1 MKPGFAAE
9 RRISTWAA
17 VLLVAILGGF
27 GLRCWESGLLP
38 YRRAPGLVVVARGAN
53 RSQADLLAGVTAP
66 LERRFRSLPGV
77 AAVVS
82 ETTDGRCRF
91 ELQTARGSDL
101 ARLRLAVHDVLD
113 SSPDLGI
120 EDVSVAVTAGEA
132 RPGIELAVVGAGG
145 AGGERAAF
153 VAQFLRAELA
163 AVPGVERVEVVGLAL
178 PHAVITPLAAA
189 LAARGASAADLVARL
204 GVVGR
209 SVQAGRAREGGIL
222 RPLVIRETVSSLE
235 QLGALRFK
243 TANGDA
249 ALGDVARIG
258 VRAIGNGTWFRADG
272 ADGALLRIFRAPGV
286 DDAALSRQVRRR
298 IEQVAA
304 RLPPGLRLR
313 WIADRGDR
321 GEGSRRS
328 LVALAAA
335 LLGGLLLGLAP
346 LRWLAGTWARAAMLL
361 SLPPIVLLHAGAG
374 VLLLGSA
381 GALLAGGVPDLLAL
395 AALAA
400 TAGLLWG
407 DPLAAWATATAAA
420 AVRDRGDGDPAP
432 RGAGRPAPAIAAGVL
447 AAAAVLAAAVW
458 GGGLQPWL
466 APAAATL
473 VAALA
478 AAAVVAV
485 AVVPALATFPG
496 RTRHSRRR
504 ERQGG
509 AGGSLDALAQHGGG
523 WVTRGGAGGVG
534 QVATVGS
541 APAGADR
548 IGASVADGPGQGGAD
563 GLASGAAR
571 GPEQAGAHGHA
582 PGEASGGRERGRLT
596 NGSGG
601 GISRRFLERGMER
614 PGRVLVA
621 GAAGMGLLMAAA
633 WLTARGVVRIR
644 PASTV
649 ELNYRVARNLA
660 PEAAAARGRALDAAV
675 RRAVAGLGAAVIS
688 RSTGAGEEYGSEDLG
703 GPDGLE
709 YAANPARPADAA
721 SPENTAGVG
730 GTDARTGG
738 AMSGR
743 IELRF
748 ADAEGARRARLRLHE
763 SLRAGPDISL
773 AALAPAPAP
782 APAALAD
789 LDEPLQVYA
798 AASSP
803 AGGGTLRRE
812 LAAACIPSTGSGEA
826 AGTAASLREASPRE
840 ELRLFWRGTAVAGAA
855 GDLADLDEQVHDSL
869 GDVEAGRVEIP
880 GLAPAVHVDP
890 VAPRD
895 LAIVPLRLSSGIG
908 AAAPGSSG
916 ALDAAGF
923 SGALAAPGSRGALDA
938 ALADPSTLPSVYVPL
953 GALGSLATGPA
964 PRPLWRLDGRPAL
977 ALRCPA
983 AAAAAVARALA
994 REPSSGHV
1002 AGAMPR
1008 LEIGLAP
1015 RLALALTGAF
1025 VVILL
1030 GLMVLYDSVAVA
1042 GAVVGA
1048 AAAPL
1053 AVALAAVA
1061 GMPRA
1066 LWVPALLGLLVAAA
1080 LAIRP
1085 GLRVVA
1091 RAEDLRRSAGGGEA
1105 RAAVIQAAEELV
1117 RPLLATAVL
1126 GWLTLLPLLA
1136 VGGDVGELSRPL
1148 ALAIGWGG
1156 AGGLLAGL
1164 MLAPALYLALLP
1176 GPLKEWLE
1184 GDPAPPPPAGRA
1196 GGRNAQ
1202 WTHCQADDV
1211 VP

>member
-1 MKPGFAAE
+1 MTPGFAVE
-9 RRISTWAA
+9 RRVSTWAA

-27 GLRCWESGLLP
+27 GLRRWESGLLP
-38 YRRAPGLVVVARGAN
+38 YRRAPGLAVVARGPN

-66 LERRFRSLPGV
+66 LERRFRALPGV

-91 ELQTARGSDL
+91 ELQTVRGSDL

-113 SSPDLGI
+113 SSADLGI

-132 RPGIELAVVGAGG
+132 RPGIELAVVGEGG
-145 AGGERAAF
+145 RGSGAEGERAAF
-153 VAQFLRAELA
+153 VSQFLRAELA

-178 PHAVITPLAAA
+178 PHAVVTPLAAA

-272 ADGALLRIFRAPGV
+272 ADGTLLRIFRTPGV
-286 DDAALSRQVRRR
+286 DDAALSRQVRQR

-321 GEGSRRS
+321 GDGSRRS

-335 LLGGLLLGLAP
+335 MLGGLLLGLAP
-346 LRWLAGTWARAAMLL
+346 LRWLAGTWARAAMLA
-361 SLPPIVLLHAGAG
+361 SLLPVVLLLAGAG
-374 VLLLGSA
+374 VLLLA
-381 GALLAGGVPDLLAL
+381 GAGVLLAGGVPDLLAL

-407 DPLAAWATATAAA
+407 DPLAAWATTATTAAA
-420 AVRDRGDGDPAP
+420 AAARDRGDGDPAW

-458 GGGLQPWL
+458 GGDLQPWL

-473 VAALA
+473 VAALT

-485 AVVPALATFPG
+485 AVVPALATFLG
-496 RTRHSRRR
+496 STRRAERR
-504 ERQGG
+504 ERQVGPPRALEGG
-509 AGGSLDALAQHGGG
+509 EGGPGL
-523 WVTRGGAGGVG
+523 GGVVG
-534 QVATVGS
+534 LAPGRAGS
-541 APAGADR
+541 APIGADR
-548 IGASVADGPGQGGAD
+548 IGAGAADKPGQGGAD
-563 GLASGAAR
+563 GLALGGAS
-571 GPEQAGAHGHA
+571 AG
-582 PGEASGGRERGRLT
+582 SERGRPT
-596 NGSGG
+596 NGRGG
-601 GISRRFLERGMER
+601 GVYRRFLERGMER
-614 PGRVLVA
+614 PGRVLAA
-621 GAAGMGLLMAAA
+621 GAAGICLLMAAA
-633 WLTARGVVRIR
+633 WLTARGIVRIR

-649 ELNYRVARNLA
+649 EVEYRVARNLA

-688 RSTGAGEEYGSEDLG
+688 RSTGAEEEYGPDDLG
-703 GPDGLE
+703 GLDGLE
-709 YAANPARPADAA
+709 NAANPASQQDSA
-721 SPENTAGVG
+721 SPENLAGLG
-730 GTDARTGG
+730 GTDARMGG

-748 ADAEGARRARLRLHE
+748 ADAAGARRARRQLHDT
-763 SLRAGPDISL
+763 LRAGPDVSL
-773 AALAPAPAP
+773 AVLAPAPAP

-798 AASSP
+798 APSSP
-803 AGGGTLRRE
+803 AGGAGLRRK
-812 LAAACIPSTGSGEA
+812 LAAACMPSTGSGEA

-840 ELRLFWRGTAVAGAA
+840 ELRLFWRGNAVAGAA

-869 GDVEAGRVEIP
+869 GDVEAGTVEIP

-908 AAAPGSSG
+908 AAAPGSLGALDAPGSSG
-916 ALDAAGF
+916 ALDAA
-923 SGALAAPGSRGALDA
+923 S
-938 ALADPSTLPSVYVPL
+938 ADPSTLPSAYVPL
-953 GALGSLATGPA
+953 GALASLATGPA

-983 AAAAAVARALA
+983 GAAAAVARALA

-1002 AGAMPR
+1002 ASAVPR

-1015 RLALALTGAF
+1015 RLALALAGAF
-1025 VVILL
+1025 AVILL

-1061 GMPRA
+1061 GMPRT

-1091 RAEDLRRSAGGGEA
+1091 RAEVLRRSGGGEA
-1105 RAAVIQAAEELV
+1105 RAAVIQAAEGLV

-1126 GWLTLLPLLA
+1126 GWLALLPLLA
-1136 VGGDVGELSRPL
+1136 VSGDVGELSRPL

-1164 MLAPALYLALLP
+1164 LLAPALYLALLP
-1176 GPLKEWLE
+1176 GPLKERLE
-1184 GDPAPPPPAGRA
+1184 GDPAQPPPPAGRA

-1202 WTHCQADDV
+1202 WTHFHADDV
-1211 VP
+1211 LP